1 MNAKEAI
8 ITLSVLLGLSV
19 CGNAFLGGLV
29 LAHNPMLGPPPFMAG
44 GPQDDSGPDSMRGGP
59 GRDEHNGFGGRLR
72 AMRDFARD
80 LPPDVRQPIM
90 DAFRNDRDSMIQNV
104 KSMGDA
110 RRTVIEALKA
120 EPFDVDKL
128 RSALETQR
136 TLQSGVQQHVHEML
150 IGVIGKL
157 TPEQRTQLAD
167 SAGRLFK

>member
-44 GPQDDSGPDSMRGGP
+44 GPDAERSGGGERFRG
-59 GRDEHNGFGGRLR
+59 L
-72 AMRDFARD
+72 RDFARD

-90 DAFRNDRDSMIQNV
+90 DAFRNDRDSMMQNMQ
-104 KSMGDA
+104 SMGDA

-128 RSALETQR
+128 RSALEAQR